1 MYKNKSLLVEL
12 TGFFMF
18 LKSLLYDKKQ
28 TKYSQFSATDFTD
41 FTDFFVAILNPTSHS
56 LPTLVILKKQLP
68 PKNKPQ
74 TILRYSI
81 WKSKNNY
88 LPLT

>member
-1 MYKNKSLLVEL
+1 
-12 TGFFMF
+12 MF

-41 FTDFFVAILNPTSHS
+41 FTDFFVAILNPASHS
-56 LPTLVILKKQLP
+56 LPTLVILKNQLP

-81 WKSKNNY
+81 WKPKNNY
-88 LPLT
+88 LPLTLVL